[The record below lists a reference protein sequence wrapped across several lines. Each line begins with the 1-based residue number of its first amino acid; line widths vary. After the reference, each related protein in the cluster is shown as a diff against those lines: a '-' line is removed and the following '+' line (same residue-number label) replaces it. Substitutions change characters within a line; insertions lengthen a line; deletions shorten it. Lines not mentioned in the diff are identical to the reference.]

1 MVRTVTVSGVA
12 RPEVLDKA
20 VRAALG
26 NKCLGISTSPGKMHV
41 HLTDDSAIVD
51 EQAAQA
57 VMENYGALNVSTDKT
72 QIAANGVD
80 TATITYASASAQV
93 YYVAYLGAEVY
104 SDGLESVENG
114 VMTLTLDTQA
124 AGVYRVHII
133 ETTGNFGTGV
143 VTITAV

>member
-12 RPEVLDKA
+12 KPEVLDKA
-20 VRAALG
+20 VRTALG

-51 EQAAQA
+51 AEKAQA
-57 VMENYGALNVSTDKT
+57 VLEHYGALNVSTDKT
-72 QIAANGVD
+72 QITADGVD
-80 TATITYASASAQV
+80 TATITYATDSAQV
-93 YYVAYLGAEVY
+93 YYVAYLAGEVY
-104 SDGLESVENG
+104 SDGLEAVENG
-114 VMTLTLDTQA
+114 LMTLTLDTQA